1 MHVVSVSVSI
11 QVLSRREGTFS
22 VTCTATGGTVLTSS
36 FTGPG
41 GVDLVL
47 QPVGTVGRT
56 GQNTYSVTS
65 DTISGRS
72 NGDTY
77 LCTATDGVSSP
88 APSDSAVLAG
98 IVYTMSC
105 VSMVGSDCDFDVA
118 SNQFACDISSYWHRA
133 RNVKILQGRP
143 GNEVTCIKYPP
154 QLTLVEM

>member
-1 MHVVSVSVSI
+1 MYSLNMCILHYIHLSQSVTACVCDIVYLLHMHVVSVSVSI
-11 QVLSRREGTFS
+11 QVLSRREGTFR

-36 FTGPG
+36 FSGPG

-65 DTISGRS
+65 GTISGRS

-77 LCTATDGVSSP
+77 LCTATNGVSSP

-105 VSMVGSDCDFDVA
+105 VSMVV
-118 SNQFACDISSYWHRA
+118 
-133 RNVKILQGRP
+133 VILSGFKP
-143 GNEVTCIKYPP
+143 VC
-154 QLTLVEM
+154 V

>member
-1 MHVVSVSVSI
+1 MSVSI

-22 VTCTATGGTVLTSS
+22 VTCTASGGTVLTSYFS
-36 FTGPG
+36 GPG
-41 GVDLVL
+41 VMNSEL

-77 LCTATDGVSSP
+77 LCTATNGVTSP

-98 IVYTMSC
+98 IVYACTVGVMWLQTNLHVLGTLNIC
-105 VSMVGSDCDFDVA
+105 EFMVFHSISKCLVREGIIGA
-118 SNQFACDISSYWHRA
+118 SLSEP
-133 RNVKILQGRP
+133 V
-143 GNEVTCIKYPP
+143 
-154 QLTLVEM
+154 QLVHCLYIYMYNIV